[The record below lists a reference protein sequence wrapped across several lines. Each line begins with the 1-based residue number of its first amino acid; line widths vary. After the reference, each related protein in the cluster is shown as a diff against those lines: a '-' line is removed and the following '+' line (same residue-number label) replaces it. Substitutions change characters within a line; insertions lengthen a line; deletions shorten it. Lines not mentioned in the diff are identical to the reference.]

1 MSNCVCSSRMR
12 MTSGANDATNFDS
25 EKVRM
30 RKKER
35 KKETRI
41 IMPVSSSVFAR
52 VTAEFS
58 PGDSAQKKC
67 FAKRCLREEFKSHTL
82 AVTDRAFLFLIK
94 I

>member
-1 MSNCVCSSRMR
+1 
-12 MTSGANDATNFDS
+12 
-25 EKVRM
+25 
-30 RKKER
+30 
-35 KKETRI
+35 
-41 IMPVSSSVFAR
+41 VFAR

-58 PGDSAQKKC
+58 PGDSAQKKS